1 MTRLLEAVEKARIIV
16 SGDTE
21 ARVNVDYLLDDESL
35 DETLTE
41 EVFKEIIA
49 PYNQRLSQLIER
61 FLDGLQTKHSI
72 GKGQIDRIELLG
84 DCSRNSTFELTIKT
98 VFGLE

>member
-1 MTRLLEAVEKARIIV
+1 MTRLLDAVEKARIIV

-49 PYNQRLSQLIER
+49 PYNQRLSLLIER
-61 FLDGLQTKHSI
+61 FLDGLQRDH
-72 GKGQIDRIELLG
+72 
-84 DCSRNSTFELTIKT
+84 
-98 VFGLE
+98 